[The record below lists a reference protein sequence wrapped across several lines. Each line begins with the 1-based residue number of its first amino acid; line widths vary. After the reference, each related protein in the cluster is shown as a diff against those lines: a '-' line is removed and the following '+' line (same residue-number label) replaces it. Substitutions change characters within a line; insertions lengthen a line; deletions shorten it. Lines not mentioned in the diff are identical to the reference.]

1 MKKILFAM
9 LIVVGNYHSALAT
22 IRMVSNNL
30 GVITQFSVI
39 QDAINASSDGDTVYV
54 HGSNA
59 SYNGFELEGKRLVIM
74 GPGWA
79 PDTFLSFRAMIGRSV
94 TIRGARSSGSEF
106 NGLVFVDDVLF
117 IPGNSNDPGVPDNI
131 RMIRNEFQFS
141 RRIRYVGTGASSLYL
156 NHVYEGCYFRRTS
169 LEGSFAISF
178 ANFLFRNNIFNSGQ
192 ISFFSVTNNFVFD
205 HNLFMGGFFSAADRS
220 FKQCEHLL
228 FRNNIF
234 NKINA
239 SDSENAAISGTS
251 SCTFS
256 NNITNQAGNNTP
268 WLSNTNIDGGGNV
281 ANQSPQMADQS
292 SVNNGSSNHL
302 LNFTIASGPANNSGS
317 DGKDMGLLFDTS
329 GTLNW
334 IESRNSTLSSRIFK
348 ITLNSPF
355 VRLGDNLSVTT
366 EARRNNGSSSFLQ
379 AEYFIDRDPGL
390 GNGIRVSLASGS
402 NTVSF
407 TFDISTTGLA
417 LGSHQVAV
425 RVKQADGVWSLFD
438 MRGFFVHIPPVANA
452 GQDQLITLPA
462 NSVTLNGS
470 AVVQT
475 GSATFSWQKIS
486 GPGGVITN
494 NNQPIATA
502 SSLTRGTYL
511 FELSATDNFNLIDK
525 DTVQIIVNERPVANA
540 GADEVITLPVNA
552 VTLNGSSS
560 FDPGG
565 TIHSFT
571 WAKIS
576 GPSEGTITNAGQ
588 SIAVSGNLVGGI
600 YEFELTVV
608 DNNGAI
614 GKDVKQVIVNIPP
627 TALAGR
633 NKYFSLPKDSTTLD
647 GSESVDPDGI
657 IALHRWRQIM
667 GPTLATVRNAQQSI
681 TVVNH
686 LRAGTYQFT
695 LTVSDNHGGVDID
708 TITVLVREPDIQHNP
723 VANAGDDRLVIVPE
737 DHAELD
743 GTASND
749 VHGNGIVS
757 FSWREISGPS
767 EATITGETDKIASVK
782 NLVSGVYRFSLTV
795 TNILGLQD
803 HDTVEVIVTHRPV
816 ANAGVDQTIVLP
828 LNKALL
834 NGSASSDADG
844 SITTF
849 LWIKLSGPTGGTIVE
864 PNKAIAKAQDL
875 TQGLYRFM
883 LTVIDNTG
891 VPSSDIVEV
900 RVSASANVQG
910 VSATNSKTAQ
920 VSTTDFAL
928 QHSERIS
935 YLSAYPNPFTQKLI
949 IEVPSNCSGTINDAL
964 GRSVIVLSLTAGRN
978 EVSTDSLSP
987 GFYLIVV
994 EKLGTVKMRKD

>member
-1 MKKILFAM
+1 MKKIIFAM
-9 LIVVGNYHSALAT
+9 LIVVSNYYSVFAT
-22 IRMVSNNL
+22 IRMVSNNPE
-30 GVITQFSVI
+30 GITQFRFI

-54 HGSNA
+54 HGSNT
-59 SYNGFELEGKRLVIM
+59 SYPGFTLEGKRLVII

-79 PDTFLSFRAMIGRSV
+79 PDTFLSLKVLINRSV

-106 NGLVFVDDVLF
+106 NGLVFRDQILF
-117 IPGNSNDPGVPDNI
+117 TPGNSSDPGVPNDI
-131 RMIRNEFQFS
+131 RMIRNEFQTFG
-141 RRIRYVGTGASSLYL
+141 RIRYLGTGASSLYL
-156 NHVYEGCYFRRTS
+156 NHVYEGCYFNEAV
-169 LEGSFAISF
+169 LEGSFTISF
-178 ANFLFRNNIFNSGQ
+178 TNFLFHNNIFNASR
-192 ISFFSVTNNFVFD
+192 IRFFSITNKLLFD
-205 HNLFMGGFFSAADRS
+205 HNLFMASFVGFSDKS
-220 FKQCEHLL
+220 FTHCEHLT

-234 NKINA
+234 NKLNVL
-239 SDSENAAISGTS
+239 DSENAGVPGTS
-251 SCTFS
+251 FCRFG

-268 WLSNTNIDGGGNV
+268 WLSNNNIDDGGNV
-281 ANQSPQMADQS
+281 ANQSPQMVDQT
-292 SVNNGSSNHL
+292 SVNNGSSNRL

-355 VRLGDNLSVTT
+355 VRLGDNISVTT
-366 EARRNNGSSSFLQ
+366 EARKNNGSASFLQ

-390 GNGIRVSLASGS
+390 GNGIGVSMSSGS
-402 NTVSF
+402 NTISF
-407 TFDISTTGLA
+407 TFDVSTTALT

-438 MRGFFVHIPPVANA
+438 MRGFFVHIPLVANA

-494 NNQPIATA
+494 NNQAMATA
-502 SSLTRGTYL
+502 SSLIRGTYL
-511 FELSATDNFNLIDK
+511 FELSVADNFNNTDK
-525 DTVQIIVNERPVANA
+525 DTVQIIVNELPVANA
-540 GADEVITLPVNA
+540 GADEVITLPVNG

-565 TIHSFT
+565 TIQSFAWT
-571 WAKIS
+571 KIS
-576 GPSEGTITNAGQ
+576 GPSEGTINFAEQ
-588 SIAVSGNLVGGI
+588 SFAVAGNLVSGI

-614 GKDVKQVIVNIPP
+614 DKDVKQVIVNIPP

-633 NKYFSLPKDSTTLD
+633 NKFITLPKDSVTLN
-647 GSESVDPDGI
+647 GSESVDPDGTI
-657 IALHRWRQIM
+657 GLHSWRQIM
-667 GPTLATVRNAQQSI
+667 GPASATIRNAQQSI

-695 LTVSDNHGGVDID
+695 LTVSDNHGGVDTD
-708 TITVLVREPDIQHNP
+708 TITVLVREPDIQHSP
-723 VANAGDDRLVIVPE
+723 VANAGDDRLVIMPE

-749 VHGNGIVS
+749 VHGIVS
-757 FSWREISGPS
+757 FSWKEISGPS
-767 EATITGETDKIASVK
+767 EATITGEADKIASVK
-782 NLVSGVYRFSLTV
+782 NLVSGVYHFSLTV
-795 TNILGLQD
+795 TNTFGLQD

-816 ANAGVDQTIVLP
+816 ANAGANQTIVLP

-849 LWIKLSGPTGGTIVE
+849 LWIKLSGPTGGTIVD

-900 RVSASANVQG
+900 RVNASANVQG
-910 VSATNSKTAQ
+910 ASATNSKTAQ
-920 VSTTDFAL
+920 VSTTDFTL
-928 QHSERIS
+928 QNSERIS

-978 EVSTDSLSP
+978 EISTDSLSP
-987 GFYLIVV
+987 GFYSIVV
-994 EKLGTVKMRKD
+994 EKLGTVKIRKD